1 MSSSS
6 YTYSLSLVSSKSTW
20 SIKFFNIDWFLVI
33 WSGRNYIK
41 HGTHYCLTSFF
52 SRSGVLKYILCNFL
66 KVAKKPPKIAKN
78 HYCLTSFSRSGVLKY
93 ISLKIAQFSWLFPTT
108 IRNSLISPT
117 ILALI
122 LPSATPFSSKKPTM
136 TYPFPSELRCRFKLV
151 KSTWGFSG
159 RISMVVSSN
168 LSEGCSA
175 LPDTNLKPLNSVGS
189 TNLKRIRVG
198 H

>member
-1 MSSSS
+1 MERQELHKAWH
-6 YTYSLSLVSSKSTW
+6 TLL
-20 SIKFFNIDWFLVI
+20 FDN
-33 WSGRNYIK
+33 
-41 HGTHYCLTSFF
+41 F
-52 SRSGVLKYILCNFL
+52 SQSGVLKYILCNFL

-151 KSTWGFSG
+151 KSRWGFSG

-189 TNLKRIRVG
+189 TNLKRIRLG